1 MRVRNE
7 YGFVLPTRLLALCV
21 SAVAM
26 AALVYIA
33 NDPQGTPAPEA
44 TPAKNPAVAP
54 SSTAP
59 SSTAPAATRSAH
71 PKPKPKPKPK
81 PINRAKVDVMVYNN
95 THVTGLAGGVAS
107 KASAAGWNVVGAD
120 NWWGTF
126 DGSAVYYPPNMK
138 RAAELLARDLGI
150 PRVKAAQGPMSL
162 TRLTVVLTDDY
173 A

>member
-7 YGFVLPTRLLALCV
+7 SGFVLPTRLLALCV

-33 NDPQGTPAPEA
+33 NDPEGSPAPEA
-44 TPAKNPAVAP
+44 TTAKNPAAASHAP
-54 SSTAP
+54 SSSAP
-59 SSTAPAATRSAH
+59 SASAH
-71 PKPKPKPKPK
+71 TKAAKKPKKNKPKVFQ
-81 PINRAKVDVMVYNN
+81 RGKVEVMVYNN

-126 DGSAVYYPPNMK
+126 DGSAVYYPPKMK
-138 RAAELLARDLGI
+138 DAAQLLAKDLGI
-150 PRVKAAQGPMSL
+150 PRIKLAQDPMSL

>member
-7 YGFVLPTRLLALCV
+7 SGFVLPTRLLALCV

-33 NDPQGTPAPEA
+33 NDPEGTPAPEA
-44 TPAKNPAVAP
+44 TTAKNPAAAASQTP
-54 SSTAP
+54 SSHAS
-59 SSTAPAATRSAH
+59 SSTSTKAA
-71 PKPKPKPKPK
+71 KPKPKKPK
-81 PINRAKVDVMVYNN
+81 VFNRGKVEVMVYNN

-120 NWWGTF
+120 NWWGSF
-126 DGSAVYYPPNMK
+126 DGSAVYYPPKMK
-138 RAAELLARDLGI
+138 DAAQLLAKDLGI
-150 PRVKAAQGPMSL
+150 PRVKPAQDPMSL

>member
-7 YGFVLPTRLLALCV
+7 SGFVLPTRLLALCV

-33 NDPQGTPAPEA
+33 NDPDAPRAPEA
-44 TPAKNPAVAP
+44 TTAQNPAAP
-54 SSTAP
+54 SSSPPT
-59 SSTAPAATRSAH
+59 STPPEPKKSA
-71 PKPKPKPKPK
+71 KPKPKPKPV
-81 PINRAKVDVMVYNN
+81 NRGKVDVMVFNN

-107 KASAAGWNVVGAD
+107 KAGAAGWNVVGAD

-126 DGSAVYYPPNMK
+126 DGSAVYFPPRMK
-138 RAAELLARDLGI
+138 RAAQLLAQDLGI
-150 PRVKAAQGPMSL
+150 TRVKPAQDPMSL

>member
-1 MRVRNE
+1 MRVRTE
-7 YGFVLPTRLLALCV
+7 SGFVLPTRLLALCV

-33 NDPQGTPAPEA
+33 NDPDASRAPEVTTARNSAPPTTSAPASTPAQPQEA
-44 TPAKNPAVAP
+44 VK
-54 SSTAP
+54 ST
-59 SSTAPAATRSAH
+59 
-71 PKPKPKPKPK
+71 KPKPKPKPK
-81 PINRAKVDVMVYNN
+81 PIKRGEVQVMVYNN

-107 KASAAGWNVVGAD
+107 KASAVGWNVVGAD

-126 DGSAVYYPPNMK
+126 DGSAVYYPPDLR
-138 RAAELLARDLGI
+138 RAARLLASDLGI
-150 PRVKAAQGPMSL
+150 TRVKVAQDPMSL